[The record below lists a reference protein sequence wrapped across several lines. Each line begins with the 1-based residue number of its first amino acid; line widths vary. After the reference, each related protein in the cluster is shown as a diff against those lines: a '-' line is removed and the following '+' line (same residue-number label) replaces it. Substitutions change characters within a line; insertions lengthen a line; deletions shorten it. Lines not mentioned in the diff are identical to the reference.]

1 MQFPGCRHPL
11 FVTALSAMLVCQQ
24 ARALVTLNDGTD
36 KIFVVGSVGVSRDS
50 NIFASREGG
59 SDFVYSGG
67 VSLEYTRK
75 AGWIGVNAGVGVNLS
90 RFGKFSSEDFQNPNF
105 SLNFSKQ
112 TGRTTGALSLS
123 AARQSSADAALNTRN
138 TSWNYSAGLNAK
150 YPVIERYALS
160 AGIGYSQVK
169 YVANPAYVDLASYSS
184 NVNLFYVLSNERD
197 LFAGYR
203 YRLNETSQSTSD
215 VDHGVNIGLSGRI
228 LPKMNG
234 SVSVGYQ
241 IRTPD
246 DDQTESSYGSWTS
259 AATVSYEFNKKLTL
273 SGQVTKDLSATA
285 LDTSLDSLTAG
296 LEIQYAHNAK
306 LTASASAGYGHNDF
320 LGPGGLIFGTNIG
333 RADTSFDWGT
343 RIGYTLSENLT
354 LYLAYNYTKNWSN
367 ADFGDYNRSSWS
379 TGASSRW

>member
-1 MQFPGCRHPL
+1 
-11 FVTALSAMLVCQQ
+11 
-24 ARALVTLNDGTD
+24 
-36 KIFVVGSVGVSRDS
+36 
-50 NIFASREGG
+50 
-59 SDFVYSGG
+59 
-67 VSLEYTRK
+67 
-75 AGWIGVNAGVGVNLS
+75 
-90 RFGKFSSEDFQNPNF
+90 
-105 SLNFSKQ
+105 
-112 TGRTTGALSLS
+112 
-123 AARQSSADAALNTRN
+123 
-138 TSWNYSAGLNAK
+138 
-150 YPVIERYALS
+150 
-160 AGIGYSQVK
+160 
-169 YVANPAYVDLASYSS
+169 
-184 NVNLFYVLSNERD
+184 
-197 LFAGYR
+197 
-203 YRLNETSQSTSD
+203 
-215 VDHGVNIGLSGRI
+215 VNIGLSGRI
-228 LPKMNG
+228 LPKLNG

-259 AATVSYEFNKKLTL
+259 AATVSYAFNKKLTL
-273 SGQVTKDLSATA
+273 GGQVTKDFSATA

-296 LEIQYAHNAK
+296 LELQYAHNAK